1 MKKLLWSF
9 SLLAAFFAVPRSMK
23 NPRSEQVARCQ
34 IGSRFFHVART
45 WVAAVVLFASPVCAV
60 TVGAAPEHPIK
71 NIVLVHGA
79 FADGSSWAKV
89 ITILQDKGYNVT
101 AVQTPL
107 TSLADDVATTR
118 RALAQQDGPVILVGH
133 SWGGVVITEAGMDP
147 KVVGLVYVAA
157 FGPDQG
163 EVVGELGK
171 AYPPPP
177 AFTAPI
183 VDKEGFMRLPTD
195 AVVKHFAS
203 DLPAREALVV
213 AATQGPIA
221 VSAFGAQVSGVAW
234 KTKPSWYIVSTLD
247 GAIAPDEE
255 RFFAKRMKATTTE
268 LKASHVSMLSQP
280 KAVAAVIMDAAV
292 KAQGVSDAKVRR
304 TKCDLI

>member
-1 MKKLLWSF
+1 MKTVKSD
-9 SLLAAFFAVPRSMK
+9 
-23 NPRSEQVARCQ
+23 Q
-34 IGSRFFHVART
+34 RT
-45 WVAAVVLFASPVCAV
+45 QRHSGAWLSHATRTRVVAAAV
-60 TVGAAPEHPIK
+60 SMALSLGAAVVGAAPAQPVK

-89 ITILQDKGYNVT
+89 ITILQAKGYNVT
-101 AVQTPL
+101 AVQNPL
-107 TSLADDVATTR
+107 TSFADDVAATN

-163 EVVGELGK
+163 EAVGELGK

-183 VDKEGFMRLPTD
+183 VDKQGFMSLPTD

-203 DLPAREALVV
+203 DLPASEARVV
-213 AATQGPIA
+213 AATQGPIN
-221 VSAFGAQVSGVAW
+221 VSAFGAKVSAAAW
-234 KTKPSWYIVSTLD
+234 KTKPSWYIVSKRD

-268 LKASHVSMLSQP
+268 LNTSHVSMLSQP
-280 KAVAAVIMDAAV
+280 KAVAAVIMDAAANSPAAGNV
-292 KAQGVSDAKVRR
+292 ASH
-304 TKCDLI
+304 